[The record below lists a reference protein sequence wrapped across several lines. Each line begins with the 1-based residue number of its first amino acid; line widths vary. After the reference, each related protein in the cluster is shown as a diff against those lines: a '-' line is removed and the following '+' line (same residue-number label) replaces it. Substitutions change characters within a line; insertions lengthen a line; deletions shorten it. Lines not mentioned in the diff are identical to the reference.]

1 LIGMVNA
8 YIVTFMGVV
17 IGVKGMAT
25 PIAGA
30 IVLFGFNEPM
40 KAIITIVIVAIVSII
55 LALIMS
61 TIIKKFN
68 LMNLSLNVPSRKN
81 QVKESV

>member
-1 LIGMVNA
+1 
-8 YIVTFMGVV
+8 
-17 IGVKGMAT
+17 MAT